1 MVHSPLPIPF
11 KGLITFFGNGS
22 LEIMLPDTYEQGSRM
37 SLPNV
42 RHSGEAREWKEGK
55 KSSFSPFD
63 CDIYDS
69 RMLKALAVI

>member
-1 MVHSPLPIPF
+1 
-11 KGLITFFGNGS
+11 
-22 LEIMLPDTYEQGSRM
+22 MLPDTYEQGSRM